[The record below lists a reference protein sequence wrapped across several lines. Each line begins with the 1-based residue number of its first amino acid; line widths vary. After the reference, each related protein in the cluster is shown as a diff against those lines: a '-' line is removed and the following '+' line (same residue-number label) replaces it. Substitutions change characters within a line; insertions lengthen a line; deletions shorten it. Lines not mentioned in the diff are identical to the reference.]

1 MASSMR
7 VRCAGRRQ
15 PAARCAA
22 GPGRAGPRAA
32 AAGAVGVRRREVARR
47 AVYDNYE
54 PVPDGPESW
63 PVPEFMAKTV
73 EAFPEKAI
81 ANHEETRVL
90 LDHGYTWLD
99 VRSKAEAEEER
110 IVGSVNI
117 PLINATKKFDSEVG
131 DRVLKQGK
139 KNPDFMSQVEK
150 KFKNKEAL
158 ILVGCSDGR
167 NRAIQALQVR
177 ARARRRRARS
187 RAPGGTPGN
196 SAAVRARRS
205 RTAPPTAAR
214 LSRLGPLTARSRF
227 ADAR

>member
-1 MASSMR
+1 MAMR
-7 VRCAGRRQ
+7 VRCTSASASSASRSGARRGRISGSQTRRG
-15 PAARCAA
+15 AA
-22 GPGRAGPRAA
+22 
-32 AAGAVGVRRREVARR
+32 VVRR

-54 PVPDGPESW
+54 PIPNGPESW

-90 LDHGYTWLD
+90 LDHGYIWLD

-139 KNPDFMSQVEK
+139 KNPDFMSQIEK
-150 KFKNKEAL
+150 KFKNKEQK

-177 ARARRRRARS
+177 ERFSTTSPALALLNALHEW
-187 RAPGGTPGN
+187 T
-196 SAAVRARRS
+196 
-205 RTAPPTAAR
+205 
-214 LSRLGPLTARSRF
+214 RLGPLCGDTIGAQSGAEHLAAR
-227 ADAR
+227 